1 MIEYQQIESTLY
13 LSTDDL
19 NKLGADGW
27 ELAWVITDSDGG
39 PYTRYIFMRR
49 TNDVVIE
56 PDLQPETELERQ
68 LQESLRLL
76 RTGAPD

>member
-39 PYTRYIFMRR
+39 PNYR
-49 TNDVVIE
+49 V
-56 PDLQPETELERQ
+56 
-68 LQESLRLL
+68 
-76 RTGAPD
+76 G

>member
-49 TNDVVIE
+49 RLGAAESE
-56 PDLQPETELERQ
+56 PESELEYQ
-68 LQESLRLL
+68 LQESLRRL
-76 RTGAPD
+76 RPGAAD

>member
-49 TNDVVIE
+49 MGAAE
-56 PDLQPETELERQ
+56 PESELECQ
-68 LQESLRLL
+68 LQESLRRL
-76 RTGAPD
+76 RPGAAD

>member
-39 PYTRYIFMRR
+39 PYTRYIFLRR
-49 TNDVVIE
+49 VAVDE
-56 PDLQPETELERQ
+56 PESELENQ
-68 LQESLRLL
+68 LQESLRRL
-76 RTGAPD
+76 RAGAAD

>member
-49 TNDVVIE
+49 LPAAIGDE
-56 PDLQPETELERQ
+56 PESELECQ

-76 RTGAPD
+76 RSGAPD